1 MFILYFDRRGPFKES
16 KMHTFTHG
24 DTTVVFTVL
33 SGEVVG
39 SEKLSE
45 TRVTSTGGVHVN
57 GKDSEVTPVRI
68 SSVSIINHEFWVKTP
83 DGVEHDVKLRGVDI
97 PLRTGQEV
105 SLISALKKDGS
116 PLHTLLQNH
125 TASKRWV
132 LRDANALHT
141 ELELAPF
148 NWKTVMIVSGL
159 CVGGLATGGL
169 GILAGAGYFCYAW
182 YQGSQRKKL
191 LVSDLNAYIDKLH
204 TLAGNRRRAPGPAQ
218 VGQPS
223 AQGELFVEADIVIA
237 EECPVDEAKAV
248 QTNVDAPAQNPALNS
263 DSVRRA
269 LSRNL

>member
-1 MFILYFDRRGPFKES
+1 
-16 KMHTFTHG
+16 MHTFTHG
-24 DTTVVFTVL
+24 NKSVVFTVL

-57 GKDSEVTPVRI
+57 GKDSEVTPVRV

-116 PLHTLLQNH
+116 PLHTILQNH

-159 CVGGLATGGL
+159 CVAGLATGGL

-191 LVSDLNAYIDKLH
+191 LVSDLNAYLDKLD
-204 TLAGNRRRAPGPAQ
+204 TLAGNRSRAPSPAH
-218 VGQPS
+218 VVQPS
-223 AQGELFVEADIVIA
+223 AQVELFVEADIVI
-237 EECPVDEAKAV
+237 EEESPVDEAKAV
-248 QTNVDAPAQNPALNS
+248 QNRVDAPAQSPALNS

>member
-1 MFILYFDRRGPFKES
+1 
-16 KMHTFTHG
+16 MHTFTHG
-24 DTTVVFTVL
+24 DKSIVFTVL
-33 SGEVVG
+33 RGEVVG

-116 PLHTLLQNH
+116 PLHTILQNH
-125 TASKRWV
+125 TAAKRWV
-132 LRDANALHT
+132 LRDANVLHT

-159 CVGGLATGGL
+159 CVAGLATGGL

-191 LVSDLNAYIDKLH
+191 LVSDLNAYIDKLD
-204 TLAGNRRRAPGPAQ
+204 TLAANGSRTPSAAQ
-218 VGQPS
+218 VVQS
-223 AQGELFVEADIVIA
+223 ALVELFVEADIVI
-237 EECPVDEAKAV
+237 EEESPAQEVKAV
-248 QTNVDAPAQNPALNS
+248 QASVDAPAQSPALNS